1 MKGRL
6 LTWDDFYDYMSN
18 RKKSMK
24 FNAKET
30 GQPIVVQVPG
40 VLKFEKSE
48 NTLTNGLTPVRLQ
61 ACHTEKNLNK
71 SSVPYEVMR
80 DKLLPSFKNRPILG
94 YIHDVNGVPQ
104 FYEHNAHEEDGKIV
118 YDEIAIGNIPET
130 NNAELIYDEEK
141 DRYNVMIDGYLYDEY
156 TKATEIVEREGECPC
171 SVEISI
177 ESMKFDAKDK
187 TLIIEDGYFSGVT
200 ILGYDEN
207 GKKVKIKGEGLLAQ
221 ALAHEIDHLDGIL
234 FVDKMLPGTLHYVDP
249 NEEK

>member
-130 NNAELIYDEEK
+130 Q
-141 DRYNVMIDGYLYDEY
+141 
-156 TKATEIVEREGECPC
+156 C
-171 SVEISI
+171 
-177 ESMKFDAKDK
+177 
-187 TLIIEDGYFSGVT
+187 
-200 ILGYDEN
+200 
-207 GKKVKIKGEGLLAQ
+207 
-221 ALAHEIDHLDGIL
+221 
-234 FVDKMLPGTLHYVDP
+234 
-249 NEEK
+249 